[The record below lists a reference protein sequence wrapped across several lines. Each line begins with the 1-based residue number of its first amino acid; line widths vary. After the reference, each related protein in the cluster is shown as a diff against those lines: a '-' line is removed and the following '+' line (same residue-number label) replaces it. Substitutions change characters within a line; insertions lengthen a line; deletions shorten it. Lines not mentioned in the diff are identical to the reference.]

1 MSGYCDLSQDS
12 LTQESAQQINAI
24 HDEIKNL
31 PVEDFL
37 TAEELRQ
44 LDGGGETSGNGG
56 EPPAKKKRATGGGR
70 RQTPKNK
77 TGASADTSNGIAFSQ
92 IFVVHI
98 LSKVLVYSTHVNGG
112 D

>member
-37 TAEELRQ
+37 TPEELKQ
-44 LDGGGETSGNGG
+44 LDGETSGNGG
-56 EPPAKKKRATGGGR
+56 SAEPPAKKKRATGR
-70 RQTPKNK
+70 RQAPKNK
-77 TGASADTSNGIAFSQ
+77 AGNASGDTSNGIAFSRQ
-92 IFVVHI
+92 SVQFYLRLYYVQCPC
-98 LSKVLVYSTHVNGG
+98 
-112 D
+112 